1 MAVVTFVSASGSPG
15 VTATTLA
22 LATVWPR
29 PVLLVEADPTG
40 GSGLLAGWWK
50 GSRNHPGLVDLVTAH
65 RDGLLAETLPQLAL
79 PIENSMASVLV
90 GSRSHE
96 QAAGLARLWEPLA
109 DVVKEM
115 SAGGQDILIDAGRLG
130 LDGWPESLVRGAD
143 LTVLLTHTTLPALA
157 AAMSWAGALAEDI
170 LPGHDVRVML
180 VGSGRPYGSAEVSH
194 TLGLR
199 VVGEISW
206 DPRRAAVF
214 SDGAPYPA
222 MPGWRRL
229 VNRKDGAERSFLG
242 SRYLRSVRAAGE
254 AVRAVIGD
262 PERVDSGEVRV
273 GQAGKAGR

>member
-29 PVLLVEADPTG
+29 PALLVEADPTG
-40 GSGLLAGWWK
+40 GSGLLAGWWR
-50 GSRNHPGLVDLVTAH
+50 GSRSQPGLVDLVTAH
-65 RDGLLAETLPQLAL
+65 RDGLLAERLPQLAL
-79 PIENSMASVLV
+79 PIDNTTASVLV

-130 LDGWPESLVRGAD
+130 LEGWPAPLVHGAD

-157 AAMSWAGALAEDI
+157 AAMSWAGTLAEDI
-170 LPGHDVRVML
+170 LPGHDARVML
-180 VGSGRPYGSAEVSH
+180 VGSGRPYGAAEVSH

-214 SDGAPYPA
+214 SEGAPYPQA
-222 MPGWRRL
+222 PGWRRL
-229 VNRKDGAERSFLG
+229 INRADGAERGFLG

-254 AVRAVIGD
+254 AIRAVLGTS
-262 PERVDSGEVRV
+262 ERVDSSEVLV
-273 GQAGKAGR
+273 GQAEEAGR